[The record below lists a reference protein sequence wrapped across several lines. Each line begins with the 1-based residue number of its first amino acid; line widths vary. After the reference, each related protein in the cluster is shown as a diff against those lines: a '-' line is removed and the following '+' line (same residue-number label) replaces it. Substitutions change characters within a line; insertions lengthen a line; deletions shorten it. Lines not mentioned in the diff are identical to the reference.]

1 MLINHLLLIFKF
13 YIFSARNT
21 KQLNFDNL
29 KKTIKKIKKLEKQL
43 TGSYKLK
50 LLNKWCPIDHII
62 DWYSLQSKK
71 GGWTGVMNFLS
82 RFCFFFVFFFSAFR
96 FYFSFFFFFL
106 LFAFLFFFHFICF
119 SIMFIYNK

>member
-43 TGSYKLK
+43 TGSNKLK

-82 RFCFFFVFFFSAFR
+82 RFCFFLFLFFLAFR
-96 FYFSFFFFFL
+96 FS
-106 LFAFLFFFHFICF
+106 FLFSLYLFF
-119 SIMFIYNK
+119 YNVHL

>member
-1 MLINHLLLIFKF
+1 MLINHLLLILKF
-13 YIFSARNT
+13 YILSARNT

-43 TGSYKLK
+43 TGSNKLK

-82 RFCFFFVFFFSAFR
+82 RFCFFVCFYFFWLFVFLFLFH
-96 FYFSFFFFFL
+96 FFFFFGFSFFSFFT
-106 LFAFLFFFHFICF
+106 LFVFL
-119 SIMFIYNK
+119 